1 MAEAPAEEP
10 KIEESEPKTVQDVLK
25 MSGKDELK
33 FGVLIGLIKVDQLP
47 NRDVVDTVLNLV
59 RISFFSRRVLYC
71 SHAVLIALSSDYH
84 MYCQ

>member
-1 MAEAPAEEP
+1 MAEASAEEP

-59 RISFFSRRVLYC
+59 RI
-71 SHAVLIALSSDYH
+71 
-84 MYCQ
+84 